1 MGIVTSVY
9 MDLLLAVLALALGYA
24 TIKYKLGG
32 YVTFVNEKKYDTDK
46 VGKTAGTYIMAYG
59 GINILLVIAKL
70 IAKGTE
76 VGNALDKASVGIIIA
91 IALLMFYDIRKH
103 CKREE
108 KEEVKEPH
116 RGKKKKKKKKKK
128 RK

>member
-1 MGIVTSVY
+1 MTSIYV
-9 MDLLLAVLALALGYA
+9 DLLLGILALALGYA
-24 TIKYKLGG
+24 TMKYKLGR
-32 YVTFVNEKKYDTDK
+32 YITFVNEKKYDTDK

-59 GINILLVIAKL
+59 GISIILVIAKF
-70 IAKGTE
+70 ISKGTE
-76 VGNALDKASVGIIIA
+76 VGNALDKASVGIVIA

-108 KEEVKEPH
+108 KEEVKEVY

>member
-1 MGIVTSVY
+1 MTSLY

-24 TIKYKLGG
+24 TIKHKLGR
-32 YVTFVNEKKYDTDK
+32 YIIFVNEKKYDTDK

-59 GINILLVIAKL
+59 VVNILLVIARY

-76 VGNALDKASVGIIIA
+76 PGKALDKASIGVIIA

-108 KEEVKEPH
+108 KEEVKKSH
-116 RGKKKKKKKKKK
+116 TGKKKEKEEKEEEKIVN
-128 RK
+128 

>member
-1 MGIVTSVY
+1 MTSIYV
-9 MDLLLAVLALALGYA
+9 DLLLGILALALGYA
-24 TIKYKLGG
+24 TMKYKLGR
-32 YVTFVNEKKYDTDK
+32 YITFVNEKKYDTDK

-59 GINILLVIAKL
+59 GISIILVIAKF
-70 IAKGTE
+70 ISKGTE
-76 VGNALDKASVGIIIA
+76 VGNALDKASVGIVIA
-91 IALLMFYDIRKH
+91 IALLMFYDIRNH

-108 KEEVKEPH
+108 KEEVKEVY